1 MTAIFFP
8 NRKPGRERHFTE
20 KRVYEG
26 RIPCEDKG
34 RVMHLQCKECQNLS
48 ANHQI
53 LRERSEIFY
62 SIQEPSEG
70 THHTHTLFTLQNW
83 ETINFS
89 CLSKASQ
96 FVVLCYN
103 PKK

>member
-1 MTAIFFP
+1 MTAVFFP

-34 RVMHLQCKECQNLS
+34 RVMHLQCRECQKLS

-53 LRERSEIFY
+53 LRQRPGIFY
-62 SIQEPSEG
+62 SRTLRRNPPYSHLDLNVYPPELGDNKFLLFKQSFPVCG
-70 THHTHTLFTLQNW
+70 TLLQ
-83 ETINFS
+83 
-89 CLSKASQ
+89 
-96 FVVLCYN
+96 
-103 PKK
+103 P